1 MTQAVAFFLFFPMT
15 WSTGER
21 SSAIGGAAPQVA
33 SPNDP
38 ARHLDPTVY
47 FG

>member
-1 MTQAVAFFLFFPMT
+1 MTQAVAIFYFFPTT
-15 WSTGER
+15 WSTSER
-21 SSAIGGAAPQVA
+21 SSAIGGAASQVA

-38 ARHLDPTVY
+38 ARHLDPTTH